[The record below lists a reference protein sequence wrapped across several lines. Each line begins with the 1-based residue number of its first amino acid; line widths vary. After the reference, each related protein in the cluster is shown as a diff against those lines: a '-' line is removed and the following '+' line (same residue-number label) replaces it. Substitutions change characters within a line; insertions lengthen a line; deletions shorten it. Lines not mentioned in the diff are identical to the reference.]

1 MQMRTMATPSQ
12 PAGHPMKKNQKKA
25 KKKPNKTKDAR
36 SSRVVWNRSRRGTC
50 LLWRPSGGSP
60 RAVSDAKQNTNALQ
74 NQRRS
79 PHTKMIRRIIF
90 YYYFLFFT
98 FFFILHQPN
107 EQQFNSI
114 GSTVLFVDQNKRRST
129 RFCFFSFGRIEMA
142 IRTYFFIDFRRRRR
156 LSIGLS
162 PKQNRSITFFFSIT
176 P

>member
-1 MQMRTMATPSQ
+1 MRTMTTPSQ
-12 PAGHPMKKNQKKA
+12 PAGHPMKKKPKKGQ
-25 KKKPNKTKDAR
+25 KKPNKTKDAR

>member
-1 MQMRTMATPSQ
+1 MQMRTMTTPSQ
-12 PAGHPMKKNQKKA
+12 PAGHPMKKKPKKGQ

-98 FFFILHQPN
+98 FFSSFINQTN
-107 EQQFNSI
+107 N
-114 GSTVLFVDQNKRRST
+114 NST
-129 RFCFFSFGRIEMA
+129 RSVRRFYSSTKTKDDRHDFVFFVWS
-142 IRTYFFIDFRRRRR
+142 
-156 LSIGLS
+156 
-162 PKQNRSITFFFSIT
+162 NRNGDPDVFLY
-176 P
+176 

>member
-1 MQMRTMATPSQ
+1 MRTMATPSQ
-12 PAGHPMKKNQKKA
+12 PAGHPMKKKPKKGQ